1 MLITQCN
8 ATNATNANTTE
19 TMHTNATNATTTE
32 TMHTNATN
40 ATTTETTITETMQ
53 TVEYDFENDDDSFY
67 DFIEFGIASN
77 RGQLCIKRRV

>member
-1 MLITQCN
+1 MVQMLITQC
-8 ATNATNANTTE
+8 
-19 TMHTNATNATTTE
+19 NATNATTTE

-40 ATTTETTITETMQ
+40 ANNATTTETMQ

>member
-1 MLITQCN
+1 MVQMLITQCN
-8 ATNATNANTTE
+8 ATNATTTE

-40 ATTTETTITETMQ
+40 ATTTETMQ

>member
-1 MLITQCN
+1 MLITQC
-8 ATNATNANTTE
+8 
-19 TMHTNATNATTTE
+19 NATNATTTE

-40 ATTTETTITETMQ
+40 ANNATTTETMHTNATNANNATTTETMQ

>member
-1 MLITQCN
+1 MQTNAINTETMQTNAINTETMQTN
-8 ATNATNANTTE
+8 ATNATNATT
-19 TMHTNATNATTTE
+19 
-32 TMHTNATN
+32 
-40 ATTTETTITETMQ
+40 TETMQ